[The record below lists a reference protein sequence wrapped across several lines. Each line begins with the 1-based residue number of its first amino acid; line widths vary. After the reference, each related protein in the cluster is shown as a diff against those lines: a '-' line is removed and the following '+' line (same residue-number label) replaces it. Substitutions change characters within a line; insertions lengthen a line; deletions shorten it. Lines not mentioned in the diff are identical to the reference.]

1 VSRPTNAL
9 PGLDHFRLGV
19 RVIFSPWLGTARPTF
34 ERERFSGGVNE
45 SARERNAKKR
55 SVYHLTRE
63 GTVIVP
69 EWMRPE
75 IEAAFADLESDQ

>member
-1 VSRPTNAL
+1 MI
-9 PGLDHFRLGV
+9 V
-19 RVIFSPWLGTARPTF
+19 RIIFSPWLGKERPTF
-34 ERERFSGGVNE
+34 EPERFSGGVNE

-75 IEAAFADLESDQ
+75 LEAAFSKLRTGGDR